1 MSETTIT
8 IVPVNILHFMY
19 VAIAIFSILLVFG
32 EKRFKALLLLLV
44 AHVIIEVFNIVEEL
58 HLFSELPLVTPA
70 ITLAIGPL
78 YYLFAKNLI
87 YGDLELK
94 NHLFHF
100 LPAFI
105 GLGFTYWWSEL
116 LQVAFVILLIYFFLT
131 FRLLQHYHK
140 ILVEITADSESHALN
155 WLTKTFVVVGI
166 IELINFIRLNLQLKV
181 SYEVFV
187 NWYFLSE
194 LFSLLITVY
203 LTFKA
208 IRHPQL
214 FTGISEFEN
223 IITVKKN
230 QSSNDLISE
239 LEQARSIFAGINKHL
254 EQSFAYRQAKYS
266 LRQLAGEMGL
276 TDQMISWSIN
286 QGGEQSFSDYI
297 NSLRLEEVKCS
308 LRDKSRQN
316 SILDIAFEAG
326 FSSKSTFNAVFKQF
340 VGVTPSQYIKQYQ

>member
-1 MSETTIT
+1 MSETTINFA
-8 IVPVNILHFMY
+8 PVNIIHIMY
-19 VAIAIFSILLVFG
+19 VAIAVFSVLLVFG
-32 EKRFKALLLLLV
+32 EKRFKALLLLLSIH
-44 AHVIIEVFNIVEEL
+44 AIEEVFNIIEEL

-87 YGDLELK
+87 YGDLALRK
-94 NHLFHF
+94 HLFHF

-105 GLGFTYWWSEL
+105 GLGFTVWWPEL

-131 FRLLQHYHK
+131 FRLLRHYHK
-140 ILVEITADSESHALN
+140 ILVEITSDSESHALN
-155 WLTKTFVVVGI
+155 WLTQTFVVVGI
-166 IELINFIRLNLQLKV
+166 IELINFIRLNLQLQV

-187 NWYFLSE
+187 NWYFMSE
-194 LFSLLITVY
+194 IFSLLITVY
-203 LTFKA
+203 LTLKA

-223 IITVKKN
+223 IIIAKKN
-230 QSSNDLISE
+230 QSSNGLNSE
-239 LEQARSIFAGINKHL
+239 LEQARSIFAGINTHL
-254 EQSFAYRQAKYS
+254 QQSFAYRQPKYS

-308 LRDKSRQN
+308 LRDKSRQK
-316 SILDIAFEAG
+316 SILEIAFEAG
-326 FSSKSTFNAVFKQF
+326 FSSKSTFNAVFKQT
-340 VGVTPSQYIKQYQ
+340 VGVTPSQYIKQ